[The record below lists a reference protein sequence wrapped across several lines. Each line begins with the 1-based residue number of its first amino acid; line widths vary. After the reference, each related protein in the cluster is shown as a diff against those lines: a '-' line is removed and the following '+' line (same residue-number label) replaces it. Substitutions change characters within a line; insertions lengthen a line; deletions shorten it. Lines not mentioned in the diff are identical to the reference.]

1 MLKLEKCRQCQNASK
16 SWTTE
21 GPKECLHG
29 LYTVLVIFVI
39 AIIIIMIM
47 ILIAVIE
54 LFYHCCQCSSEL
66 S

>member
-1 MLKLEKCRQCQNASK
+1 MHQKAGQQRAQRK
-16 SWTTE
+16 
-21 GPKECLHG
+21 CLHG